1 MKIIADEQGRDA
13 IMKMADIS
21 LRHGGLSNFD
31 GILGII
37 NSIENYEEVMKKD
50 KKEVVDVKEVK

>member
-13 IMKMADIS
+13 IMQMADIS
-21 LRHGGLSNFD
+21 LRQGGLSNFD

-37 NSIENYEEVMKKD
+37 NYIEDYEVSEKIKR
-50 KKEVVDVKEVK
+50 EVVDIKGGK